1 MRSHQ
6 NKTRALLGACLTWG
20 LLTNTAHSTITPTP
34 PIVDTDPPSAIVV
47 PTDAA
52 YNRHTT
58 NGQPVT
64 SLNMGTEVVG
74 AGIVVT
80 DDTDTVLDADTGVTG
95 FVGPLPPGKHLI
107 NWKGTDPGSNE
118 IETTQEIHVLPAVSF
133 GIDQTVGEG
142 NAAVTVTAYLS
153 GPAPIYPVE
162 IPYTIDDANSSA
174 KHANG
179 DHDHIAASG
188 TIEIPDAALSGSI
201 TFQALDTDAN
211 GEDDEV
217 VVFEMTTT
225 EIMVDHD
232 DDIATADIAVDIILG
247 QEDRVSVGSN
257 TQHTITITETNSP
270 PVFDISA
277 AQGGKTT
284 RTVTTAGG
292 LVTLTTIVKD
302 PDGQTPTYDWSAS
315 DNALVPTDGTKK
327 DTFTFSPAALTS
339 GFYTARLTAID
350 SEGATTTRDFVL
362 KVITSAPEL
371 STTEDTDD
379 DGQADSVDDDTS
391 GDGSSGYQD
400 FDNDGIRNYQDG
412 VKVSS
417 SLQAWDLLTF
427 DPQQIKGNTHVVGP
441 ITFEWSVSTA
451 ASNLVFYPLLLRTE
465 EGLKLSLGP
474 TAFANDKY
482 FARLD
487 LELAKNY
494 WGASLDEKFQSTDGQ
509 VIDVEISN
517 LPHIG
522 ASVYLVIPQPAG
534 LPPSNDDKIKFRVLS
549 KDQTW
554 NLYDSANGDI
564 ITTAAKDAASYC
576 PPPKDGSYVSAPIN
590 TDPEDNA
597 QVLPADSECVQLLIK
612 DGGANDYDGIANGV
626 IRLMGAPFINV
637 EDPPISNVID
647 SGIFSSDI
655 DTKSQ
660 TLDRNTS
667 IPGGGASGA
676 IGAWFTLTLL
686 GGLLLRLRDFRRI
699 RNIS

>member
-74 AGIVVT
+74 AGIIVT

-153 GPAPIYPVE
+153 GPAPEYPVS
-162 IPYTIDDANSSA
+162 IPFVLNLGESTTSPADYSGIADGNITIN
-174 KHANG
+174 
-179 DHDHIAASG
+179 SG
-188 TIEIPDAALSGSI
+188 TSGSTPVFTVI
-201 TFQALDTDAN
+201 NDFPLIDNEETLVFDINVGTLDTTK
-211 GEDDEV
+211 V
-217 VVFEMTTT
+217 
-225 EIMVDHD
+225 
-232 DDIATADIAVDIILG
+232 IA
-247 QEDRVSVGSN
+247 GSN
-257 TQHTITITETNSP
+257 TKHTITIKEDNSP

-350 SEGATTTRDFVL
+350 SEDATTTRDFVL